1 MTYDVIVIGGGPAGL
16 SATVALGRALRKVLL
31 VDAAEPRNAP
41 ADGIHNYLTRDGVP
55 PAEFRELGRAEAVR
69 YGAEVIDG
77 SVASISPAAGGGSA
91 SPGAGLLSVTL
102 ADGRRFEARR
112 LLVTTGLTDELPD
125 IPGLRDHWG
134 HGVLHCPYCHG
145 YEVRGRA
152 IGILGSSPMS
162 LHQAQMWRQWSDD
175 VTLFLHTAPAP
186 DETQARELA
195 ARGITVVTEKVAE
208 VVAQDGTLT
217 GVRLTDGTL
226 VPREALVVAPRFVAN
241 ARILELL
248 GLPATENDFGSS
260 VAAEPT
266 GRTAVPGVWVAG
278 NVTDQMAQVVSAAA
292 AGLHTAA
299 QLNMDLI
306 TEEVGQAVAAS
317 QPDQR
322 SAAGSR

>member
-16 SATVALGRALRKVLL
+16 SATVALSRALRKVLL

-41 ADGIHNYLTRDGVP
+41 ADGIHNYLTRDGIP
-55 PAEFRELGRAEAVR
+55 PAEFRELGRAEATR

-77 SVASISPAAGGGSA
+77 TVASATPGSP
-91 SPGAGLLSVTL
+91 LTVTL
-102 ADGRRFEARR
+102 ADGRSFQARR

-125 IPGLRDHWG
+125 VPGVREQWG

-145 YEVRGRA
+145 YEVRGKA

-162 LHQAQMWRQWSDD
+162 LHQAQMWRQWTDD

-195 ARGITVVTEKVAE
+195 ARGITVVAEKVAE
-208 VVAQDGTLT
+208 VVAAAGELT

-226 VPREALVVAPRFVAN
+226 VARDALVVAPRFVAN
-241 ARILELL
+241 AGVLGML
-248 GLPATENDFGSS
+248 GLPATENDFGSA
-260 VAAEPT
+260 VVAEPS

-278 NVTDQMAQVVSAAA
+278 NVTDQMAQVVSSAA

-306 TEEVGQAVAAS
+306 TEEVERAVAA
-317 QPDQR
+317 
-322 SAAGSR
+322 AG

>member
-16 SATVALGRALRKVLL
+16 SATVALSRALRKVLL

-41 ADGIHNYLTRDGVP
+41 AEGIHNYLTRDGVP

-77 SVASISPAAGGGSA
+77 EVVSAA
-91 SPGAGLLSVTL
+91 PGDGLLGVTL
-102 ADGRRFEARR
+102 ADGRRFDARR

-125 IPGLRDHWG
+125 VPGLREQWG

-145 YEVRGRA
+145 YEVRGKA
-152 IGILGSSPMS
+152 IGILGSDPMS

-175 VTLFLHTAPAP
+175 ITLFLHTAPAP

-195 ARGITVVTEKVAE
+195 ARGITVVPDKVAE
-208 VVAQDGTLT
+208 VVATDGSLT
-217 GVRLTDGTL
+217 GVRLTDGTI
-226 VPREALVVAPRFVAN
+226 VACDALVVAPRFVAN
-241 ARILELL
+241 AGVLGLL
-248 GLPATENDFGSS
+248 GLEATGNERGSA

-278 NVTDQMAQVVSAAA
+278 NVADQMAQVVSAAA

-306 TEEVGQAVAAS
+306 TEEVQQAVAGA
-317 QPDQR
+317 QR
-322 SAAGSR
+322 SAASSR